1 MATDILSLSLLYSVT
16 FILLTAGFI
25 IAGYKLY
32 IRFQQKDRETI
43 DLNFELERTKAKL
56 EKLNESELK
65 NALLEKKL
73 QESKTENQIL
83 EKELIVFKTR
93 VSSLQEKSDFFQE
106 ATARLEVN
114 FKNLA
119 SQLFEEKTRL
129 FKETNNS
136 QIESLLKPFK
146 ERLVE
151 FETSIN
157 VMHKKASDDKLILSK
172 EIEGLKELNY
182 SMNEEAKKLTKALS
196 HEAKIKGNWGEL
208 ILEKILEGSG
218 LRPGKD
224 FKREVV
230 FRTDEGTRR
239 PDVIIYLPK
248 GRHIVVDSKVSLNAY
263 LKFVNSDSKSE
274 KGFALKELTHTIN
287 ARVKELSE
295 REYFDLPGLKTPELV
310 LLFLPNEAAFIEVF
324 RDDEGIVQRSMS
336 SNVLITG
343 PSTFLASLNI
353 IRQVWSFE
361 EQNDR
366 TMELINRARK
376 IYKKCMGFVGNM
388 EDVGKHI
395 DKAKDA
401 HCIAYSQL
409 SHGKGNL
416 VSQLEGMER
425 IGLSVQKQRSP
436 STLAT
441 QIGDDGHEDKSE

>member
-1 MATDILSLSLLYSVT
+1 MTPDIYPISLFYGIVFLILAIGSAFIGFKLYS
-16 FILLTAGFI
+16 
-25 IAGYKLY
+25 KL
-32 IRFQQKDRETI
+32 QLKDRELT
-43 DLNFELERTKAKL
+43 DLNFELERVKQKL
-56 EKLNESELK
+56 EQMSAMEANIG
-65 NALLEKKL
+65 LLESKL
-73 QESKTENQIL
+73 RDSQNENQSL
-83 EKELIVFKTR
+83 DKELVIYKTK
-93 VSSLQEKSDFFQE
+93 VNSLKEKSDFFQE
-106 ATARLEVN
+106 ATGRLEAN

-119 SQLFEEKTRL
+119 SQLFDEKSRL

-151 FETSIN
+151 FESSIEL
-157 VMHKKASDDKLILSK
+157 MHKKASDEKLILSK
-172 EIEGLKELNY
+172 EIDGLKELNY
-182 SMNEEAKKLTKALS
+182 TMNEETKKLTKALS
-196 HEAKIKGNWGEL
+196 HEAKVKGNWGEL

-230 FRTDEGTRR
+230 FRTDEGTKR
-239 PDVIIYLPK
+239 PDVVIYLPK

-274 KGFALKELTHTIN
+274 KGYALKELSRTIN

-295 REYFDLPGLKTPELV
+295 RDYFEIPGLKTPELV

-324 RDDEGIVQRSMS
+324 RDDEGIVQRSMN

-366 TMELINRARK
+366 TMELIDRARK
-376 IYKKCMGFVGNM
+376 IYKKCMGFVSSM
-388 EDVGKHI
+388 EDVGRHI

-401 HCIAYSQL
+401 HCIAFNQL
-409 SHGKGNL
+409 SQGKGNL
-416 VSQLEGMER
+416 VSQLEGIER
-425 IGLSVQKQRSP
+425 IGLSVQKQTASRFVK
-436 STLAT
+436 
-441 QIGDDGHEDKSE
+441 QIEVDGHDEIS